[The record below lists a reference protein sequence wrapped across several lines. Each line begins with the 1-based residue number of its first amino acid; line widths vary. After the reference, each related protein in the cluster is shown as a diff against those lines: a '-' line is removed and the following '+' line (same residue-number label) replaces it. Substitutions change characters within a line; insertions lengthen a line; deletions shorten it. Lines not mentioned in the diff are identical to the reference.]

1 MLITYPYR
9 NNLSAYVAGFV
20 DVEGSGTRDGLAS
33 VPAEGFGA

>member
-9 NNLSAYVAGFV
+9 NNLSAYAAGFV
-20 DVEGSGTRDGLAS
+20 DMEGSDAREGLAS